1 MCGLNR
7 VYSGT
12 EKPLRLAFNNV
23 CNSFEDCFQ
32 ISIINVF
39 PKVGDIVAAIVT
51 RTKNCNMQG
60 GECIHI

>member
-1 MCGLNR
+1 MH
-7 VYSGT
+7 SGT
-12 EKPLRLAFNNV
+12 EKRLRLAFNNV

-39 PKVGDIVAAIVT
+39 PKMGDIVAAIVT
-51 RTKNCNMQG
+51 RTKNCNTQR